1 MIDCLAE
8 KETFFRKLP
17 VHRAFSLNFFGSE
30 CRYAEPMSISS
41 RNRFGNQTLFSEMG
55 IAMNI
60 ELTREQYEALL
71 KSLAITRFLYHSILE
86 EEDPAPDRL
95 DSYDA
100 YEDMEQQILSYAK
113 ALEVSHLVAYDTE
126 EELHYLTREFE
137 EKTDISDL
145 ITEYQDSIFW
155 DELVQRL
162 ASRDFLRTYS
172 ESEIKSMAIE
182 ERIEKEAP
190 FITRYEDVFTES
202 GIDTLELK

>member
-1 MIDCLAE
+1 
-8 KETFFRKLP
+8 
-17 VHRAFSLNFFGSE
+17 
-30 CRYAEPMSISS
+30 
-41 RNRFGNQTLFSEMG
+41 MG

-60 ELTREQYEALL
+60 ELSREQYEALL

-100 YEDMEQQILSYAK
+100 YEDMEQQVLSYAK
-113 ALEVSHLVAYDTE
+113 ALEVSHLVAYDSE

-162 ASRDFLRTYS
+162 AARDFMRTYS
-172 ESEIKSMAIE
+172 ENEIKSMAIE

-190 FITRYEDVFTES
+190 FISRYEEVFTES
-202 GIDTLELK
+202 GIDNLELK

>member
-1 MIDCLAE
+1 
-8 KETFFRKLP
+8 
-17 VHRAFSLNFFGSE
+17 
-30 CRYAEPMSISS
+30 
-41 RNRFGNQTLFSEMG
+41 
-55 IAMNI
+55 MNI

-86 EEDPAPDRL
+86 EEEPAPDRL

-100 YEDMEQQILSYAK
+100 YEDMEQQVLSYAK
-113 ALEVSHLVAYDTE
+113 ALEVSHLVAYDSE

-162 ASRDFLRTYS
+162 AGRDFTRTYT
-172 ESEIKSMAIE
+172 EAEIKGMAIE

-190 FITRYEDVFTES
+190 FISKYEEIFTES
-202 GIDTLELK
+202 GIEHLEIKSF